1 MTRIKTRFMPLE
13 GTARRSDALIV
24 ALAVLI
30 VTGYALTAA
39 AIIADRGA
47 PDVPGFPLDD
57 SWIYQTYA
65 RNLAQTGQWA
75 FVPGIPSAASTGPLY
90 TALLAVGYALG
101 VPYAIWTHGLGA
113 AALALCGLVGVRMAT
128 RLFPGVPH
136 VGLLTG
142 LALVT
147 TWHLAWAAASG
158 METMLFSALT
168 LVVIDLAL
176 CQIDS
181 TADTRGRWLG
191 GMAFGVTGALLI
203 ATRPEGVL
211 LCGLAGL
218 AMLIARPQPDNRL
231 FLAWMGGAL
240 LGGLIGIMPYA
251 LLNLS
256 LSGSLLPNTFDAKQ
270 AKVVPL
276 LTQGFLTN
284 LLHMVEPLA
293 AGPQL
298 LLVPGVA
305 LAVPRLARSRR
316 SEGVLRL
323 MPLVWSAA
331 LIVLYT
337 LRLPAPY
344 QHGRYVIPA
353 LPAFI
358 VIGVGGA
365 IWLVGLYPHAAAW
378 RVILRS
384 ITLTAV
390 ILFPVFLV
398 IGAQVFGIDVWR
410 INSDMVVAARW
421 VDAHVPT
428 DQLLAVHDIGAVG
441 YFASSPERPRPI
453 LDIAGLVSPEVIPL
467 FFNPEGMRDLMR
479 ARGVRYLMVM
489 PPQWDDLWLGDAE
502 RWGAQF
508 CERFNAGGGMFGMTI
523 YEYRE
528 AGCP

>member
-1 MTRIKTRFMPLE
+1 MPLQVA
-13 GTARRSDALIV
+13 ARQRD
-24 ALAVLI
+24 VLI
-30 VTGYALTAA
+30 VVLAILVVTVYALTAA
-39 AIIADRGA
+39 TIVAERGA

-75 FVPGIPSAASTGPLY
+75 FIPGIPSAASTGPLY

-113 AALALCGLVGVRMAT
+113 AALALCALVGMRVAT
-128 RLFPGVPH
+128 RLFPGVRH
-136 VGLLTG
+136 IGLLTG

-147 TWHLAWAAASG
+147 AWHLVWAAASG
-158 METMLFSALT
+158 METMLFAALT
-168 LVVIDLAL
+168 LVVMDLAL
-176 CQIDS
+176 RQIDS
-181 TADTRGRWLG
+181 TADVRGRWLG

-218 AMLIARPQPDNRL
+218 AMLIARPQPDARL

-240 LGGLIGIMPYA
+240 FGGLIGILPYA

-270 AKVVPL
+270 IRNTPL
-276 LTQGFLTN
+276 LARGFPAN
-284 LLHMVEPLA
+284 LVSMIEPLA

-298 LLVPGVA
+298 LLVPGVVLA
-305 LAVPRLARSRR
+305 LTQFARGRR
-316 SEGVLRL
+316 PGIMVLCL
-323 MPLVWSAA
+323 MPLAWSAA
-331 LIVLYT
+331 LIVLYA

-353 LPAFI
+353 LPAFL
-358 VIGVGGA
+358 VIGVGGTA
-365 IWLVGLYPHAAAW
+365 WIAARHPRKALV
-378 RVILRS
+378 RVVQRS
-384 ITLTAV
+384 FLLTAAL
-390 ILFPVFLV
+390 LFPIFLLG
-398 IGAQVFGIDVWR
+398 GARVFGEDVWQ
-410 INSDMVVAARW
+410 INSDMIVAAQW
-421 VDAHVPT
+421 VAANVPP
-428 DQLLAVHDIGAVG
+428 DELLAVHDIGAVG

-467 FFNPEGMRDLMR
+467 FFDPEGMRDLMR
-479 ARGVRYLMVM
+479 ARGVRYLMVL

-502 RWGAQF
+502 RWGAEF